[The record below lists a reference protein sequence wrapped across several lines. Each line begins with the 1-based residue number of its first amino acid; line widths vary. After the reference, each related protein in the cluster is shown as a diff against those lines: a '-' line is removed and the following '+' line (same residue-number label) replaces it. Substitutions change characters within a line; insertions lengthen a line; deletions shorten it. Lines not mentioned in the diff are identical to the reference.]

1 MGFVRFLTG
10 RREGLWRRGPARPGI
25 DLTRP
30 ARPPLSVRFVK
41 RTLDILL
48 ASVGLVVATPVL
60 VVTAI
65 AIKLE
70 SRGPVFYVQRRLR
83 PGPYGEPTTFPMI
96 KLRSMRADAEKG
108 TGPVWAKQDDD
119 RVTRVG
125 RFIRKHRIDEIPQ
138 LLNVLLGQMSVVGPR
153 PERAF
158 IAEQFEEKI
167 PGYSDRHVVQQPG
180 ITGWAQVQCGYDT
193 SVEQL
198 RDKVAHDLTYL
209 AHLYSVPAY
218 LKTELRVLRR
228 TLSVVI
234 TGRGAQ

>member
-1 MGFVRFLTG
+1 MALTESDLPYTTTDSG
-10 RREGLWRRGPARPGI
+10 LQFRALTEGEGDKP
-25 DLTRP
+25 T
-30 ARPPLSVRFVK
+30 
-41 RTLDILL
+41 
-48 ASVGLVVATPVL
+48 ATNT
-60 VVTAI
+60 VTVHYTGCF
-65 AIKLE
+65 E
-70 SRGPVFYVQRRLR
+70 NGEVFDSSIQR
-83 PGPYGEPTTFPMI
+83 GEPTTFPMI